1 MALRCA
7 RRLVW
12 AVVGPDGLLIVRWFG
27 FFCLGSGIIPALRVC
42 DRDSLY
48 GFLLFIKFLTLLEC
62 KELSTNLKLYTKFI
76 LRTGSA
82 LITTDISQN

>member
-12 AVVGPDGLLIVRWFG
+12 VVVGPDGLLIVRWFG
-27 FFCLGSGIIPALRVC
+27 FFVWAAVSYQHLEYVIAMH
-42 DRDSLY
+42 Y

-62 KELSTNLKLYTKFI
+62 KEFSINLKLYTKFI